1 MGELFIGLACMPV
14 SEHCARVLMINC
26 TIPAASTVTIHRPN
40 FAWCILLLLA
50 VMPARAVLAT

>member
-1 MGELFIGLACMPV
+1 MGELFIGPACMPV
-14 SEHCARVLMINC
+14 SEHCARVLFNC

-40 FAWCILLLLA
+40 VAWCILLLLA